1 MTPFQNTDTAI
12 RHEVET
18 IAQRFPDTDVA
29 VVEAAVRE
37 VFGELRADAEVE
49 THLLALTRHRVY
61 DRLQAQGHAFQPPIA
76 DTTESKS
83 VGDVVSDAGSDTGLR
98 SEDEER
104 RSGDG

>member
-1 MTPFQNTDTAI
+1 MTPFQNTDNAI
-12 RHEVET
+12 RNEVET

-29 VVEAAVRE
+29 VVDAAVRE
-37 VFGELRADAEVE
+37 VFGELRAEAEVE

-76 DTTESKS
+76 DATEADA

-98 SEDEER
+98 AEE
-104 RSGDG
+104 